1 MKQLVTIF
9 FIGFYSSYVVA
20 QTDST
25 TLKNKQ
31 LIEDLKYRINTIDN
45 IGKSKT
51 TTELELEALKLLV
64 KQQND
69 SIIKLNGL
77 LNNYAR
83 VLNESPIEGL
93 NSKNNTIVFKYNVNE
108 TELKTDYNAI
118 VENLKQRIIKNP
130 SLKIRILGH
139 ADKTGSEERNVILS
153 KQRAENLKK
162 YLLDTKTIDSSAVVV
177 KWFGSAK
184 PISENNDDNRR
195 VEVVLE

>member
-1 MKQLVTIF
+1 MKQLITIF
-9 FIGFYSSYVVA
+9 FIASSASYAIA
-20 QTDST
+20 QADSLT
-25 TLKNKQ
+25 IKNKL
-31 LIEDLKYRINTIDN
+31 LIEDLKNRINNIDN
-45 IGKSKT
+45 INNPKT
-51 TTELELEALKLLV
+51 ATELELEALKLLV

-108 TELKTDYNAI
+108 TQLKTDYNAI

-130 SLKIRILGH
+130 SLKIKILGH
-139 ADKTGSEERNVILS
+139 ADKTGSEERNVTLS

-162 YLLDTKTIDSSAVVV
+162 YLLDTKTIDSSAVLV
-177 KWFGSAK
+177 KWFGSSK
-184 PISENNDDNRR
+184 PVSENNDDNRR
-195 VEVVLE
+195 VELVLE